1 MMQSSGVAG
10 LVVTI
15 LPDIEG
21 LVQLHLPANQENP
34 LAESDDVRVGIDPV
48 AAVAVV
54 QLSRPAKRNA
64 LTQAMIDRLVFVLGQ
79 LDQNGAVRAVVLIGT
94 KKGAFS
100 AGVDISELTQLTT
113 GEAHE
118 RRFLS
123 DLNEAFERF
132 SKPIIAAIE
141 GLALGGGFE
150 VALSCDIIYAAE
162 EATFGLPEVSIGT
175 IPGAGGTQ
183 RLARALGK
191 YKAMELILSR
201 QTISGGELAQRGL
214 VSRAFK
220 PHEDV
225 VLEARKLAARI
236 ASYSRPVVRMAK
248 QAVLAAENNH
258 LDAGMDVEKQLYYM
272 TFSLNDFKAGTNA
285 FLNKQQP
292 EFKHH

>member
-1 MMQSSGVAG
+1 MQASGVAS
-10 LVVTI
+10 LEVTV
-15 LPDIEG
+15 LPDFEG
-21 LVQLHLPANQENP
+21 LERLSFPTDQENP
-34 LAESDDVRVGIDPV
+34 SAGSDDVRVGIDPA

-54 QLSRPAKRNA
+54 QLNRPAKRNA
-64 LTQAMIDRLVFVLGQ
+64 LTQVMMDRLISVLGQ
-79 LDQNGAVRAVVLIGT
+79 LDQNGAVRAVVLMGT
-94 KKGAFS
+94 RKGAFS

-118 RRFLS
+118 KRFLS

-132 SKPIIAAIE
+132 SKPIIAAVE

-162 EATFGLPEVSIGT
+162 AATFGLPEVSIGT

-183 RLARALGK
+183 RLVRALGK

-201 QTISGGELAQRGL
+201 QTISGEELAQRGL

-220 PHEDV
+220 SDEDV
-225 VLEARKLAARI
+225 VLEAKKLAARI
-236 ASYSRPVVRMAK
+236 AAYSRPVVSMAK

-258 LDAGMDVEKQLYYM
+258 LDAGMAVEKQLYYM
-272 TFSLNDFKAGTNA
+272 TFSLDDFKAGTKA

-292 EFKHH
+292 EFEHR